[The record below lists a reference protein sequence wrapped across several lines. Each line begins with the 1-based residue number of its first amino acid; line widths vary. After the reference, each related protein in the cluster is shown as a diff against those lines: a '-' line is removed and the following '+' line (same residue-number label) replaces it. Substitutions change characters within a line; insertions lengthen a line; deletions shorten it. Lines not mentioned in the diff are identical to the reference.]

1 MKGGYDLQYEII
13 GGNLPAVLCR
23 LTRGEKLICEAG
35 GMSWMDGVFTMETS
49 GGGIG
54 KMFGRMFSGESMFT
68 NTYTA
73 QQDGEIAF
81 ASSFP
86 GQILAINLTPGKSII
101 AQKKAFLACEPGVE
115 MSVFFQKKF
124 GKGLFGGE
132 GFIMQKFTG
141 SGLVFLEVDG
151 AIKEYVLAPGEKK
164 VMDTGHLVMM
174 DETCKM
180 DIERISGVKN
190 ALFGGEGLFN
200 TVVTGPGRIVIQTMP
215 ISKAA
220 GVIAGYI
227 PQQSS

>member
-1 MKGGYDLQYEII
+1 MQYEII
-13 GGNLPAVLCR
+13 GGNPPAVLCR

-227 PQQSS
+227 PQQSN

>member
-1 MKGGYDLQYEII
+1 MQYEII

-23 LTRGEKLICEAG
+23 LTKGEKIICESG
-35 GMSWMDGVFTMETS
+35 GMSWMDGVFKMETT
-49 GGGIG
+49 GGGAG

-81 ASSFP
+81 ASCFP
-86 GQILAINLTPGKSII
+86 GEILAIDLKPGRSII
-101 AQKKAFLACEPGVE
+101 AQKRAFLASEAGVE

-132 GFIMQKFTG
+132 GFIMERFSG
-141 SGLVFLEVDG
+141 SGVVFLEVDG
-151 AIKEYVLAPGEKK
+151 SIKEYTLAPGEKK
-164 VMDTGHLVMM
+164 VMETGHLVMM
-174 DETCKM
+174 DDTCQM

-190 ALFGGEGLFN
+190 VLFGGEGFFN

-215 ISKAA
+215 MAKTAD
-220 GVIAGYI
+220 VLAGYL
-227 PQQSS
+227 PQHSS

>member
-35 GMSWMDGVFTMETS
+35 GMSWMDGVFTMETT

-200 TVVTGPGRIVIQTMP
+200 TVVTGPGKIVIQTMP

-227 PQQSS
+227 PQQSN

>member
-1 MKGGYDLQYEII
+1 MQYEII

-35 GMSWMDGVFTMETS
+35 GMSWMDGVFKMETT

-101 AQKKAFLACEPGVE
+101 VQKKAFLACEAGVE

-141 SGLVFLEVDG
+141 SGIVFLEVDG

-164 VMDTGHLVMM
+164 IMDTGHLVMM
-174 DETCKM
+174 DDTCKM
-180 DIERISGVKN
+180 DIERIAGVKN

-200 TVVTGPGRIVIQTMP
+200 TVVTGPGKIVIQTMP

-220 GVIAGYI
+220 GVIAGFI
-227 PQQSS
+227 PQQSN

>member
-1 MKGGYDLQYEII
+1 
-13 GGNLPAVLCR
+13 
-23 LTRGEKLICEAG
+23 
-35 GMSWMDGVFTMETS
+35 MDGVFKMETT

-86 GQILAINLTPGKSII
+86 GEILAINLTPGKSII

-174 DETCKM
+174 DDTCKM
-180 DIERISGVKN
+180 DIERIAGVKN

-200 TVVTGPGRIVIQTMP
+200 TVVTGPGKIVIQTMP

>member
-1 MKGGYDLQYEII
+1 
-13 GGNLPAVLCR
+13 
-23 LTRGEKLICEAG
+23 
-35 GMSWMDGVFTMETS
+35 MDGVFTMETT

>member
-1 MKGGYDLQYEII
+1 MQYEII

-23 LTRGEKLICEAG
+23 LTRGEKLICEAS
-35 GMSWMDGVFTMETS
+35 GMSGMDGVFIMETAV
-49 GGGIG
+49 GGFG

-141 SGLVFLEVDG
+141 SGVVFLEVDG

>member
-1 MKGGYDLQYEII
+1 MQYEII

-35 GMSWMDGVFTMETS
+35 GMSWMDGVFKMETT

-101 AQKKAFLACEPGVE
+101 AQKKAFLACEAGVE

-141 SGLVFLEVDG
+141 SGIVFLEVDG

-164 VMDTGHLVMM
+164 IMDTGHLVMM
-174 DETCKM
+174 DDTCKM
-180 DIERISGVKN
+180 DIERIAGVKN

>member
-1 MKGGYDLQYEII
+1 MKGGCDLQYEII

-49 GGGIG
+49 GGCIG

-141 SGLVFLEVDG
+141 SGIVFLEVDG

>member
-35 GMSWMDGVFTMETS
+35 GMSWMDGVFTMETT

-215 ISKAA
+215 ISQAA

>member
-1 MKGGYDLQYEII
+1 
-13 GGNLPAVLCR
+13 
-23 LTRGEKLICEAG
+23 
-35 GMSWMDGVFTMETS
+35 MDGVFKMETT

-101 AQKKAFLACEPGVE
+101 AQKKAFLACEAGVE

-141 SGLVFLEVDG
+141 SGIVFLEVDG

-164 VMDTGHLVMM
+164 IMDTGHLVMM
-174 DETCKM
+174 DDTCKM
-180 DIERISGVKN
+180 DIERIAGVKN

>member
-1 MKGGYDLQYEII
+1 
-13 GGNLPAVLCR
+13 
-23 LTRGEKLICEAG
+23 
-35 GMSWMDGVFTMETS
+35 MDGVFKMETT

-101 AQKKAFLACEPGVE
+101 AQKKAFLACEAGVE

-141 SGLVFLEVDG
+141 SGIVFLEVDG

-164 VMDTGHLVMM
+164 IMDTGHLVMM
-174 DETCKM
+174 DDTCKM
-180 DIERISGVKN
+180 DIERIAGVKN

-200 TVVTGPGRIVIQTMP
+200 TVVTGPGKIVIQTMP

-220 GVIAGYI
+220 GVIAGFI

>member
-1 MKGGYDLQYEII
+1 MQYEII

-35 GMSWMDGVFTMETS
+35 GMSWMDGVFKMETT

-101 AQKKAFLACEPGVE
+101 AQKKAFLACEAGVE

-141 SGLVFLEVDG
+141 SGIVFLEVDG

-164 VMDTGHLVMM
+164 IMDTGHLVMM
-174 DETCKM
+174 DDTCKM
-180 DIERISGVKN
+180 DIERIAGVKN

-220 GVIAGYI
+220 GVIAGFI

>member
-1 MKGGYDLQYEII
+1 
-13 GGNLPAVLCR
+13 
-23 LTRGEKLICEAG
+23 
-35 GMSWMDGVFTMETS
+35 MDGVFTMETT

-200 TVVTGPGRIVIQTMP
+200 TVVTGPGKIVIQTMP

>member
-1 MKGGYDLQYEII
+1 MQYEII

-35 GMSWMDGVFTMETS
+35 GMSWMDGVFKMETT

-101 AQKKAFLACEPGVE
+101 AQKKAFLACEAGVE

-141 SGLVFLEVDG
+141 SGIVFLEVDG

-190 ALFGGEGLFN
+190 ALFRGEGLFN

>member
-1 MKGGYDLQYEII
+1 MQYEII

-35 GMSWMDGVFTMETS
+35 GMSWMDGVFKMETT

-101 AQKKAFLACEPGVE
+101 AQKKAFLACEAGVE

-141 SGLVFLEVDG
+141 SGIVFLEVDG

-164 VMDTGHLVMM
+164 IMDTGHLVMM
-174 DETCKM
+174 DDTCKM
-180 DIERISGVKN
+180 DIERIAGVKN

-220 GVIAGYI
+220 GVIAGFI
-227 PQQSS
+227 PQQSN

>member
-1 MKGGYDLQYEII
+1 MQYEII

-35 GMSWMDGVFTMETS
+35 GMSWMDGVFKMETT

-101 AQKKAFLACEPGVE
+101 AQKKAFLACEAGVE

-141 SGLVFLEVDG
+141 SGIVFLEVDG

-164 VMDTGHLVMM
+164 IMDTGHLVMM
-174 DETCKM
+174 DDTCKM
-180 DIERISGVKN
+180 DIERIAGVKN

-227 PQQSS
+227 TQQSN

>member
-1 MKGGYDLQYEII
+1 MQYEII

-35 GMSWMDGVFTMETS
+35 GMSWMDGVFKMETT

-101 AQKKAFLACEPGVE
+101 AQETAFLACEAGVE

-141 SGLVFLEVDG
+141 SGIVFLEVDG

-164 VMDTGHLVMM
+164 IMDTGHLVMM
-174 DETCKM
+174 DDTCKM
-180 DIERISGVKN
+180 DIERIAGVKN

>member
-1 MKGGYDLQYEII
+1 MQYEII

-23 LTRGEKLICEAG
+23 LSRGEKIICESG
-35 GMSWMDGVFTMETS
+35 GMSWMDGVFKMETT
-49 GGGIG
+49 GGGAA

-81 ASSFP
+81 ASCFP
-86 GQILAINLTPGKSII
+86 GEILAVNLTPGKSII
-101 AQKKAFLACEPGVE
+101 AQKKAFLASEAGVE
-115 MSVFFQKKF
+115 MSVFFHKKV
-124 GKGLFGGE
+124 GKGFFGGE
-132 GFIMQKFTG
+132 GFIMEKFTG

-151 AIKEYVLAPGEKK
+151 SIKEYNLAPGERK

-174 DETCKM
+174 DDTCKM

-190 ALFGGEGLFN
+190 VLFGGEGLFN

-215 ISKAA
+215 LAKTA

-227 PQQSS
+227 PQSSN

>member
-141 SGLVFLEVDG
+141 SGVVFLEVDG

>member
-1 MKGGYDLQYEII
+1 
-13 GGNLPAVLCR
+13 
-23 LTRGEKLICEAG
+23 
-35 GMSWMDGVFTMETS
+35 MDGVFTMETT

-141 SGLVFLEVDG
+141 SGIVFLEVDG

-164 VMDTGHLVMM
+164 IMDTGHLVMM
-174 DETCKM
+174 DDTCKM
-180 DIERISGVKN
+180 DIERIAGVKN

-200 TVVTGPGRIVIQTMP
+200 TVVTGPGKIVIQTMP

-227 PQQSS
+227 PQQSN